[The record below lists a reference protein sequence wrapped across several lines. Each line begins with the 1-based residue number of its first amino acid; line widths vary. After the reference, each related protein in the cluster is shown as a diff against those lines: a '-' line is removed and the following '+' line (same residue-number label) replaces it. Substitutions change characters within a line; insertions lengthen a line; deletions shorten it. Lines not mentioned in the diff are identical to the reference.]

1 MDSLHTTC
9 ISIDCGLLFVPIC
22 AKTRELIYLP
32 YGWSGVGTPV
42 AACSRRRERKVYHQ
56 ECLSRDPL
64 SGLKVAYTEDVTTR
78 WRFVTFI
85 ILHFSRLH
93 LLSGFG
99 RALAPDLQNRNFVYR
114 TELYTSLQ
122 CSPGIH
128 T

>member
-1 MDSLHTTC
+1 MDSLHTAC

-22 AKTRELIYLP
+22 AKTRGVDLSSLWLE
-32 YGWSGVGTPV
+32 WSGDS
-42 AACSRRRERKVYHQ
+42 SRSLFKKKRTQSVSPRM
-56 ECLSRDPL
+56 
-64 SGLKVAYTEDVTTR
+64 
-78 WRFVTFI
+78 FVTRSIERFKSSLHGRCYDAVEVCNI
-85 ILHFSRLH
+85 YNLHFSRLH